1 MNNIRK
7 YRRYTG
13 TSFNELAKR
22 SGIHPIRLQ
31 LIENGDEATMIE
43 IVKIASVLDKPVSKV
58 FPEMNFPKV
67 TLVKLIEDTVSEMCR
82 DYCKYPDIYRQRY
95 DDEDVTFDVMIQER
109 CDGCPLNDLI

>member
-31 LIENGDEATMIE
+31 LIENGDEATMSE

-58 FPEMNFPKV
+58 FPEMKFPKMALTKIV
-67 TLVKLIEDTVSEMCR
+67 EDTVNDICNN
-82 DYCKYPDIYRQRY
+82 YCKYPDIYNQRFDNEDIAYDIMLSERY
-95 DDEDVTFDVMIQER
+95 DS
-109 CDGCPLNDLI
+109 CPLNDLM

>member
-22 SGIHPIRLQ
+22 SGIHPIKLQ
-31 LIENGDEATMIE
+31 LIEGGGEMTLSE
-43 IVKIASVLDKPVSKV
+43 IVKIASALGKPVSKV
-58 FPEMNFPKV
+58 FPEMNFPKI
-67 TLVKLIEDTVSEMCR
+67 TLVEIIEDTVNDICNN
-82 DYCKYPDIYRQRY
+82 YCKYPAIYNQRF
-95 DDEDVTFDVMIQER
+95 DDEDVALDVMIQER